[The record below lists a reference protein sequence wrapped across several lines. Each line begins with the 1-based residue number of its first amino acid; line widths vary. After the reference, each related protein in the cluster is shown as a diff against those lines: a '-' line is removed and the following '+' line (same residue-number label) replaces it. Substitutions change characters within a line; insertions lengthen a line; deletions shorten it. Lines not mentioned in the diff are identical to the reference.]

1 MAEDQNPGRLNL
13 FERITRIATSI
24 SVIVGIGAAIFGM
37 FNSLQSWRYSQLAGV
52 NQYIDEDT
60 QVRAKVLAFS
70 QQYNGPEGKKKIHD
84 LIEQKGSCEAAYYS
98 PELADMREVGR
109 HYERM
114 GTLLRLNYLNFD
126 LLYEV
131 VVFPGDFWSET
142 EEFRNQA
149 RAKWD
154 KSGTPLPDF
163 WKNFE
168 YLKGRYDQRRKQDRG
183 KN

>member
-1 MAEDQNPGRLNL
+1 MARDLETGKLNL
-13 FERITRIATSI
+13 LERITRMATSI
-24 SVIVGIGAAIFGM
+24 SVIVGIGAAIFGV
-37 FNSLQSWRYSQLAGV
+37 FSSLETLRYSQLAGV

-60 QVRAKVLAFS
+60 QMRAKVLTFS
-70 QQYNGPEGKKKIHD
+70 QQYNGPEGKKKLQD
-84 LIEQKGSCEAAYYS
+84 LIEKKGSCEDAYNS
-98 PELADMREVGR
+98 PELADLRDVGR

-114 GTLLRLNYLNFD
+114 GTLLRFNYLNFD

-131 VVFPGDFWSET
+131 VVFPDDFWSET

-168 YLKGRYDQRRKQDRG
+168 YLKGRYDQRRKKDKKQ
-183 KN
+183 N